1 MKLSEYD
8 TYSIRMKDALQA
20 LHSSERPANIL
31 AGGIDS
37 PLDIQQGYYSPVAR
51 LVDKTDIPE
60 INLLEH
66 RAEEIFIEA
75 AVPHQ
80 VMTTSSP
87 YLHYAQAFAQGSES
101 SCKPDVKTMAA
112 LEGDLAHT
120 LPAPDGTIALNAL
133 NARVETSTIER
144 RRSVPLANLFKYLRK
159 LTIEPEEQPI
169 QNSARIAHAVYER
182 HLERAH

>member
-1 MKLSEYD
+1 MKLSKYD

-80 VMTTSSP
+80 VMTTSST
-87 YLHYAQAFAQGSES
+87 YLHHAQAFTKGSES
-101 SCKPDVKTMAA
+101 NCKPDVKNMAT
-112 LEGDLAHT
+112 LEGELAHA
-120 LPAPDGTIALNAL
+120 LPAPDGTIALDAL

-144 RRSVPLANLFKYLRK
+144 RRSVP
-159 LTIEPEEQPI
+159 PG
-169 QNSARIAHAVYER
+169 
-182 HLERAH
+182 